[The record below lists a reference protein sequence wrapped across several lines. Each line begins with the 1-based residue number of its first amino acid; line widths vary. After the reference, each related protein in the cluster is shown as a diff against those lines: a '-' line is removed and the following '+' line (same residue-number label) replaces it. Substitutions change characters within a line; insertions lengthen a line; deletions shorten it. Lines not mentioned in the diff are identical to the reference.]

1 MVELAVEKVVGA
13 GDHDHGNVL
22 WTGPV
27 EDGGQGNRVVQFA
40 VDQNA
45 VGGNVGHGPFA
56 GRAAD
61 QRQALDGR
69 AGGGQAFLQ
78 FRLHEGAERETG
90 QGHGQ
95 ARIQAAHVF
104 IQQLHVVRLAHAM
117 VMHAFGGAHAAEVD
131 ARHHVAEGDKRA
143 RQGLRDLVIHR
154 AAVQRVRM
162 GNEGDA
168 ARGVCR
174 EIEQAFHAARMAG
187 EGKFFRISVHDAHTG
202 GILLNWH

>member
-1 MVELAVEKVVGA
+1 
-13 GDHDHGNVL
+13 L

-40 VDQNA
+40 VDQDG
-45 VGGNVGHGPFA
+45 VGRDVGHGPLA

-61 QRQALDGR
+61 QRQALGRR
-69 AGGGQAFLQ
+69 AGGGQALLQ
-78 FRLHEGAERETG
+78 FGLHEGAERETG

-95 ARIQAAHVF
+95 ARIQADHVF

-117 VMHAFGGAHAAEVD
+117 VVYAFGSAHAAEVD
-131 ARHHVAEGDKRA
+131 ARHHVTEGDKGA

-154 AAVQRVRM
+154 AAVQRVWM
-162 GNEGDA
+162 GNEGDT
-168 ARGVCR
+168 ARSICW

-187 EGKFFRISVHDAHTG
+187 EGKFFRVSVHDAHTG
-202 GILLNWH
+202 GYLLNWH